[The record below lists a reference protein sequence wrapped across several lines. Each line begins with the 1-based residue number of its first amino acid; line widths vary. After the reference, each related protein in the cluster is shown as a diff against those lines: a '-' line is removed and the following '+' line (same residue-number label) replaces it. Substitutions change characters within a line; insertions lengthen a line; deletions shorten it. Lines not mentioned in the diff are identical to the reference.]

1 MDVLTTRRSLLG
13 AALGTAATGWLGLAE
28 AYGAAPAAR
37 PGELRIAFIPYENPQ
52 QLARDIQPVSAFL
65 GAQLGVKVVPTVV
78 LDYAA
83 VVESLRGGRTDLAF
97 MGPLQYL
104 MANQQCGATAI
115 LGEKYNGKPSYQAKI
130 FVHRD
135 SGLKTLADLRGKRMA
150 FVDPISS
157 SGYLYPLT
165 VFRKAGLIP
174 PGQKPESFFRRI
186 YFAGGDEQAI
196 RAVHNKFADAAGIG
210 EYSHLL
216 LRPEE
221 RDNVIA
227 IAQSEPIP
235 SHCVVARQGLDPALT
250 ARIQSLFLSLERG
263 PNRKYLKALYNV
275 DGYIRVTHQTYVPV
289 AALAR
294 EHGLLK

>member
-1 MDVLTTRRSLLG
+1 MDGLTTRRSLLG
-13 AALGTAATGWLGLAE
+13 AALGAAAGGWLGARETL
-28 AYGAAPAAR
+28 AAPAAR
-37 PGELRIAFIPYENPQ
+37 AGELRIAFIPYENPQ
-52 QLARDIQPVSAFL
+52 QLAKDIEPVAAFL
-65 GAQLGVKVVPTVV
+65 GTQLGVKVVPRVV

-83 VVESLRGGRTDLAF
+83 VVEALRGNQTDLAF

-115 LGEKYNGKPSYQAKI
+115 LGEKYSGKPTYLSKI
-130 FVHRD
+130 FVHKS
-135 SGLKTLADLRGKRMA
+135 SGIKTLADLRGKRIA

-174 PGQKPESFFRRI
+174 AGQKPEAFFRRI

-196 RAVHNKFADAAGIG
+196 RAVHNRFADAAGVG

-216 LRPEE
+216 LRPDE
-221 RDNVIA
+221 RDNVVA

-235 SHCVVARQGLDPALT
+235 SHCIVARKGLAPALIGKVQ
-250 ARIQSLFLSLERG
+250 ALFLSLERG
-263 PNRKYLKALYNV
+263 ANRKYLKALYNV
-275 DGYIRVTHQTYVPV
+275 DGYIRVTHDTYAPV
-289 AALAR
+289 ATLAR